1 MDQIKIY
8 FCNFGSLWTCSVSQ
22 QENRIYVSPPDQ
34 ETPYKQLWWKLLLH
48 KAKRHHCAILD
59 QILQLTFSLILFP
72 GWTAPDTKWSRF
84 FKTASAYRY
93 QGYDSPESTRSPACP
108 LALHTKPFII
118 CSSNMIAFSHRGN
131 TLLCPMKTSKA
142 PSRAILRATLQQFSL
157 RLAPG
162 YSGTLVIILAPASYV
177 YESMKSSPNL
187 SGRRSADSL

>member
-22 QENRIYVSPPDQ
+22 QENRIYISPPHH
-34 ETPYKQLWWKLLLH
+34 ETTCKQLWWKLLLH
-48 KAKRHHCAILD
+48 KAKCHQYAILD
-59 QILQLTFSLILFP
+59 QTLQLSGWSYFLDEQRLILN
-72 GWTAPDTKWSRF
+72 GLI

-93 QGYDSPESTRSPACP
+93 QGYDSPESTRSQACP

-131 TLLCPMKTSKA
+131 TLLFPMKTSKA

-162 YSGTLVIILAPASYV
+162 YSGSLAIILAPASYV

-187 SGRRSADSL
+187 SGRRSTDSL

>member
-1 MDQIKIY
+1 MSVFGGTHVTHSRKKHQLGDILCPAQDRSY
-8 FCNFGSLWTCSVSQ
+8 F
-22 QENRIYVSPPDQ
+22 
-34 ETPYKQLWWKLLLH
+34 
-48 KAKRHHCAILD
+48 LD
-59 QILQLTFSLILFP
+59 EQRLILN
-72 GWTAPDTKWSRF
+72 GLV

-93 QGYDSPESTRSPACP
+93 QGYDFPESTRSPACP